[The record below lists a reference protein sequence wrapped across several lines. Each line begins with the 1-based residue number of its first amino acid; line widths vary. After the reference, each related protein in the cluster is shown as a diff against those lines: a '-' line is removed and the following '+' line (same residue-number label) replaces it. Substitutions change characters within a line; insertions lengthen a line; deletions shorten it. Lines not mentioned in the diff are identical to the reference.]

1 MVWYVWYTLRTG
13 TGYKAERARVSGECC
28 RSSAQTYVLVEYFV
42 FLGRILTLD
51 PETSWRKTPT
61 HQGGFI
67 LDGGIHSIAGLRL
80 MLAGASEDIVRVS
93 AFTSQL
99 QPHMPPIDSV
109 DAACK
114 TTSGVAGIAQ
124 LSFGTTFKGG
134 GVSVACEH
142 GVVTVVGKDVTIE
155 KNGVEETKTF
165 PKQTNGVKE
174 EVLAWGKAIL
184 AGKQDERQTA
194 EEALKDLKVLE
205 AMFKSGEQDG
215 APLST
220 GVQEVR

>member
-1 MVWYVWYTLRTG
+1 MNT
-13 TGYKAERARVSGECC
+13 
-28 RSSAQTYVLVEYFV
+28 
-42 FLGRILTLD
+42 
-51 PETSWRKTPT
+51 ETSWRKTPT

-80 MLAGASEDIVRVS
+80 MLAGAKEDIVRVS

-99 QPHMPPIDSV
+99 QAHMPPIDSV
-109 DAACK
+109 DATCK
-114 TTSGVAGIAQ
+114 TTSGVAGVAQ

-134 GVSVACEH
+134 GISVACEH

-184 AGKQDERQTA
+184 AGEPDSRQSP
-194 EEALKDLKVLE
+194 EEALKDLRALE
-205 AMFKSGEQDG
+205 AMFKSGEKDG
-215 APLST
+215 EPLDT
-220 GVQEVR
+220 GN